1 MKVTGIIA
9 EFNPLHTGHEKLL
22 HAAREKTGADYI
34 VVVMSGDYVQR
45 GEPAFFTKEFRT
57 FAALSCGADLI
68 LELPLSLSTASA
80 EYFAR
85 GGVSLL
91 ESLGCVNCLCFG
103 SESGNSEDIK
113 KTASLLALRDAR
125 SGLTPEETPAYRTS
139 LAEFLKMG
147 MSFPQ
152 ARQKALSAV
161 LSSTA
166 ETSLT
171 DFPKDEAGYPS
182 CLSLLEAPNNILAV
196 EYVKAL
202 LQINSSISPITFQR
216 AGAGYHDE
224 MPVSTTDR
232 TLQNGPL
239 QRGAKNS
246 PDSDY
251 ASSSGLRKLF
261 YSKNPCSEEEVS
273 EVFDRSMPYLPA
285 PCQKLYHDALL
296 YRQFLTADD
305 LSLPLLYTLL
315 QKDKAELEAYLD
327 MTPELAEKII
337 KTLPLASSFTDLC
350 LKMKSRHITYARISR
365 CLLHI
370 LLDIKKRPLPAPEDG
385 LLYARIL
392 GFRKEAEP
400 LLHQIKENAFLPL
413 VSKLADAKHILAP
426 AALSELEKSI
436 SASRL
441 YHAALLQ
448 KPGFRAI
455 NLPYLKREAVIGS
468 EYARGIVVL

>member
-91 ESLGCVNCLCFG
+91 ESLGCVDCLCFG
-103 SESGNSEDIK
+103 SESGNLEDIK
-113 KTASLLALRDAR
+113 KTASLLTLRDTR
-125 SGLTPEETPAYRTS
+125 SGLTPEETPAYRTF
-139 LAEFLKMG
+139 LTEFLKKG

-166 ETSLT
+166 DISTT
-171 DFPKDEAGYPS
+171 DFPKDEAEYPS
-182 CLSLLEAPNNILAV
+182 CLSLLKAPNNILAV

-202 LQINSSISPITFQR
+202 LQINSAISPVTVRR

-224 MPVSTTDR
+224 MPD
-232 TLQNGPL
+232 G
-239 QRGAKNS
+239 
-246 PDSDY
+246 DY

-261 YSKNPCSEEEVS
+261 YSKNPCSEEELS

-285 PCQKLYHDALL
+285 PCRKLYHDALL

-315 QKDKAELEAYLD
+315 QKDKSELETYLD

-400 LLHQIKENAFLPL
+400 LLHQIKKNASLSL
-413 VSKLADAKHILAP
+413 VSKLADAKNILAP

-448 KPGFRAI
+448 KPGFRAV
-455 NLPYLKREAVIGS
+455 NLPYLKRETVMGS
-468 EYARGIVVL
+468 DYTRGIVVL